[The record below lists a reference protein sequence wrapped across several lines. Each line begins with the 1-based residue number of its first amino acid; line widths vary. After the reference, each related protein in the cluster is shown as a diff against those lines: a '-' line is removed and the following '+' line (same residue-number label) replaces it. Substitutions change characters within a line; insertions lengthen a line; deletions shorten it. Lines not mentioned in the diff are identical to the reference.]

1 MSDMKLL
8 YRIEDHNDCT
18 NMGGIAIDEE
28 GTLYC
33 VKSKIGD
40 ENQCLYVI
48 NNYESA
54 ETKRGFV
61 KPSYTHMYERLGHAN
76 SLTLSGGFLYVA
88 TDENYLIKLPTSELS
103 KKEHEAGTKLSV
115 EQNDV
120 KISSVAAA
128 AGENSFIVH
137 FSGQN
142 DKKTRHRVYFSSNI
156 SESIEYDAKNMK
168 TFTYPDTLKIK
179 VNNTESQD
187 IFYKDGYLYFIVA
200 EKDDKSKE
208 FTKSHIFKY
217 HYESGTYV
225 GHETFTNTKAKK
237 FEIESMYIVDKK
249 LVFSVN
255 ESKVIKEKV
264 KVNGKMIT
272 RTKTVNNWDAIYTV
286 ENWELA
292 SKEITIPNENN

>member
-8 YRIEDHNDCT
+8 YRIEDHKECT

-33 VKSKIGD
+33 VKSKKGD

-54 ETKRGFV
+54 ETKKGFV

-76 SLTLSGGFLYVA
+76 SLTLSGDYLYVA
-88 TDENYLIKLPTSELS
+88 TDKNYLIKLPTSELS

-115 EQNDV
+115 EQDDV

-156 SESIEYDAKNMK
+156 SESIEYDANNIKV
-168 TFTYPDTLKIK
+168 FEYPDELAID
-179 VNNTESQD
+179 VNNTEAQD
-187 IFYKDGYLYFIVA
+187 MFYKDGYLYFILA
-200 EKDDKSKE
+200 EKKEDKKDKVWI
-208 FTKSHIFKY
+208 FKSSYILKY
-217 HYESGTYV
+217 HYESCTFV
-225 GHETFTNTKAKK
+225 GYDVFTNKNAKK
-237 FEIESMYIVDKK
+237 FEIESMHIDSKNNLIFSANENKEIVDKK
-249 LVFSVN
+249 DAKKKTIVN
-255 ESKVIKEKV
+255 D
-264 KVNGKMIT
+264 
-272 RTKTVNNWDAIYTV
+272 WDAIYIV
-286 ENWELA
+286 KNWELA
-292 SKEITIPNENN
+292 SKEITAINKNN